1 MSDEPSWNDE
11 EPPSP
16 ELGDTL
22 IKEGR
27 GGDAKTLFADWMA
40 GNWHL
45 YADGYKRA
53 ADILVEQLEG
63 KTQDDNLILPIVF
76 MYRHYV
82 ELKLKDMIM
91 GYDKIHGI
99 KMPTEKFG
107 THKLEPLWSYLK
119 AHLSS
124 LPDVPMNAEVIPA
137 LDRLIRELVE
147 LDPGSFNFRYAHD
160 KARENE
166 MVLPRSLS
174 MTHFKETM
182 DKIKGGLDYLEAGI
196 DVELER
202 RDFEA
207 EMNAEMEMYIDY

>member
-1 MSDEPSWNDE
+1 LTNQMRMKNYLLQNWVTRSYGKVGSD
-11 EPPSP
+11 
-16 ELGDTL
+16 T
-22 IKEGR
+22 
-27 GGDAKTLFADWMA
+27 KTLFADWMA

-82 ELKLKDMIM
+82 ELII
-91 GYDKIHGI
+91 GYDKLNST
-99 KMPTEKFG
+99 KMLTDKFG

-119 AHLSS
+119 LHLSS
-124 LPDVPMNAEVIPA
+124 LPNAPMNAEVIPA
-137 LDRLIRELVE
+137 LDDLIRELIA

-166 MVLPRSLS
+166 MVLPHSLS
-174 MTHFKETM
+174 MTHFKETT

-207 EMNAEMEMYIDY
+207 EMNTEMQMYIDY